1 MNATLYTDTASQTRP
16 YSTAQVCQ
24 LFQIQ
29 ESTLK
34 NLSQVLKLSP
44 QVDTND
50 QQLYFTK
57 ADVDLLQQAIDLHR
71 QGKPLSEIVPLLTA
85 PNYQLQMTGSQGT
98 SEETALEKRST
109 RAEELSSVVEAITHS
124 KEFILNEM
132 SRLLDDRLAGLD
144 EVVVEL
150 IRTKSENDALRSKIN
165 TLSREKQ
172 QLKDEVDSF
181 KPMQFGFYK
190 KTKR

>member
-1 MNATLYTDTASQTRP
+1 
-16 YSTAQVCQ
+16 
-24 LFQIQ
+24 
-29 ESTLK
+29 
-34 NLSQVLKLSP
+34 
-44 QVDTND
+44 
-50 QQLYFTK
+50 
-57 ADVDLLQQAIDLHR
+57 
-71 QGKPLSEIVPLLTA
+71 LSEIVPLLTA
-85 PNYQLQMTGSQGT
+85 PSYQLQMTNSQGT
-98 SEETALEKRST
+98 PEETALEKRST

-172 QLKDEVDSF
+172 QLKDEVESF

>member
-71 QGKPLSEIVPLLTA
+71 QGKPLSEIVPLLTS
-85 PNYQLQMTGSQGT
+85 PSYQLQMTGSQGT

-172 QLKDEVDSF
+172 QLKDEVESF